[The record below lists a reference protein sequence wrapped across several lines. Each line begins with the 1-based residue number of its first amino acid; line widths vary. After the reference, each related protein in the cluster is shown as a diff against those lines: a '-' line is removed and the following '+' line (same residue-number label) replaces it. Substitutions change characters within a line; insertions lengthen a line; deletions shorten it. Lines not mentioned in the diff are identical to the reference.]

1 MELIFKL
8 NVATSH
14 FEQDLSNGGKHSDKI
29 NFGWEAVQNAI
40 VIAYN
45 VDQFNPSSVG
55 KTIESIR
62 EHMPYMTQGITYN
75 FSTEKI
81 ENSEPVILI
90 SADTDKF
97 GKLHLHFQVVL
108 GENFDVDLPIDA
120 LSKEQLRNVKAGST
134 WYASMEFDK

>member
-8 NVATSH
+8 NVSATH
-14 FEQDLSNGGKHSDKI
+14 FYQDLSKDGRPLDKI
-29 NFGWEAVQNAI
+29 NFGWEAGQNAI

-81 ENSEPVILI
+81 ENSEPVTLI

-108 GENFDVDLPIDA
+108 GENFDMDIPIDA

>member
-8 NVATSH
+8 NVAASH
-14 FEQDLSNGGKHSDKI
+14 FDQDLSEGSKHSDKI
-29 NFGWEAVQNAI
+29 NFGWEAVQNTI

-45 VDQFNPSSVG
+45 VDQFSPVAVG

-62 EHMPYMTQGITYN
+62 DHMPYMTQSITYK
-75 FSTEKI
+75 FSTEKV
-81 ENSEPVILI
+81 ENSEPVTLI

-108 GENFDVDLPIDA
+108 GESFDVDIPIDA
-120 LSKEQLRNVKAGST
+120 LSKDQLKNVKVGST
-134 WYASMEFDK
+134 WYASMEFDE

>member
-8 NVATSH
+8 SVTATH
-14 FEQDLSNGGKHSDKI
+14 FNRDLSKENIPLDKI
-29 NFGWEAVQNAI
+29 NFGWEAGQNTIAI
-40 VIAYN
+40 TYN
-45 VDQFNPSSVG
+45 VDQFSPASVG

-62 EHMPYMTQGITYN
+62 EHMPYMTQSITYN
-75 FSTEKI
+75 FSTEKV
-81 ENSEPVILI
+81 ENGEPVTLI

-108 GENFDVDLPIDA
+108 GENFEVDLPIDA
-120 LSKEQLRNVKAGST
+120 LSKEQLINVKAGST